1 MSTIITNSLYDKVN
15 AGLSKEENKK
25 IFLNTIDRHM
35 AHNSTIY
42 AASGPGKRPVF
53 TTEDNLSVI
62 GSLGLDQD
70 TLKATIKE
78 LQPVDNRL
86 KIQGIDQHPFLLG
99 VAVAL
104 RHASIKDDKKM
115 IITGVSYITVYFYP
129 LLHYKYFKK
138 CEPIPTVMNYVV
150 NNLSNKYKLKQFG
163 NLWGAIYDI
172 TEGAYKLQRK
182 NIEKGIDD
190 GYVRF
195 LTDARTRL
203 NGFMRAISNVYY
215 DAYNH
220 GNYIGVEGE
229 SFDED
234 NYHEANSNTLEV
246 EQITNRIITKLITVG
261 PNKNLIKVAAT
272 SCNVS
277 QTKLKSHIM
286 TMITNKHVE
295 DIRQIIE
302 NLLFMYLT
310 STEENHTINDVYTN
324 DFTIYCLR
332 VYKKSYTIN
341 KNVIEIKR
349 ILDRWLIELGVTKE
363 GKTSSTY
370 TNNYRKSLFMF
381 FVMTV
386 VDSK

>member
-1 MSTIITNSLYDKVN
+1 MSTIITKSLYDKVN
-15 AGLSKEENKK
+15 AGLTKEENKK
-25 IFLNTIDRHM
+25 VFLTTIDRHM
-35 AHNSTIY
+35 AYNSTIY
-42 AASGPGKRPVF
+42 AASGPSKRPVF

-62 GSLGLDQD
+62 SSLGLDQE
-70 TLKATIKE
+70 TIKATIKE

-99 VAVAL
+99 IAVAL
-104 RHASIKDDKKM
+104 RHASLKDDKKL
-115 IITGVSYITVYFYP
+115 IIAGVSYITVYFYP

-163 NLWGAIYDI
+163 NLWGAIYNI

-182 NIEKGIDD
+182 NIEKGVDD
-190 GYVRF
+190 GYIRF

-215 DAYNH
+215 EAYDH

-261 PNKNLIKVAAT
+261 PNKNLIKTAAT
-272 SCNVS
+272 SCNIS

-310 STEENHTINDVYTN
+310 NSEENHTVSDVYTN

-349 ILDRWLIELGVTKE
+349 ILDRWLIELGITKK

-370 TNNYRKSLFMF
+370 ANNYRKALFMF

>member
-35 AHNSTIY
+35 AYNSTIY

-62 GSLGLDQD
+62 GSLGLDQEM
-70 TLKATIKE
+70 LKATIKE

-104 RHASIKDDKKM
+104 RHASIKDDKKL
-115 IITGVSYITVYFYP
+115 IIAGVSYVTVYFYP

-182 NIEKGIDD
+182 NIEKGVDD

-215 DAYNH
+215 EAYNH

-286 TMITNKHVE
+286 TMITNKHVD

-310 STEENHTINDVYTN
+310 SSEENHTVADVYTN

-332 VYKKSYTIN
+332 VYKKSYTID

-370 TNNYRKSLFMF
+370 ANNYRKSLFMF